1 MTERESIELFSNDL
15 ERLVN
20 RYAREFDLSIQ
31 SAIGC
36 LEWEKAKLLNQTLN
50 PELYPD
56 EDE

>member
-1 MTERESIELFSNDL
+1 MEEKQAIELFSNEL

-20 RYAREFDLSIQ
+20 RYAREFDMTLQ

-36 LEWEKAKLLNQTLN
+36 LEWEKAKLLNQALN

-56 EDE
+56 EE